1 MNRNEFEDHVAAC
14 RKELEWLVKYDR
26 GCKGCSHFDGG
37 TCKRFNAQPPAEFLP
52 QGCDHWDYDEV
63 PF

>member
-1 MNRNEFEDHVAAC
+1 MNRNEFEDHIAAC
-14 RKELEWLVKYDR
+14 RREYEWLTAYDR
-26 GCKGCSHFDGG
+26 GCKGCSKYQGAVCTQF
-37 TCKRFNAQPPAEFLP
+37 KAAPPADFIP